1 MSEYAYRPWADDDGS
16 GPLDEMAE
24 GDIEKALGNY
34 VKKGIVSVR
43 KIMSSNH
50 MCFKSTMEEKSFHLV
65 SATKSKVLAVI

>member
-34 VKKGIVSVR
+34 KKCLMHENWINLPPLPNSLKRIRNGLNGPIPRLS
-43 KIMSSNH
+43 IW
-50 MCFKSTMEEKSFHLV
+50 
-65 SATKSKVLAVI
+65 